1 MFVVKRNGKKEP
13 VMFDKITERVKK
25 LCYGLKDLSFP
36 VYAVMHVIESYNDEK
51 IIVSSPKRL
60 TDFVP
65 IRLTDFIS
73 IRLTDFVIV
82 EVFFFLLVVFFT
94 VFWLKKRGLMPGLTY
109 SNELISRDEGV
120 YCDFTVQ
127 LQVSYL
133 VFKLSKQRIKQCIVY
148 MFKII
153 SILLQIYHLCV

>member
-1 MFVVKRNGKKEP
+1 
-13 VMFDKITERVKK
+13 
-25 LCYGLKDLSFP
+25 
-36 VYAVMHVIESYNDEK
+36 MHVIESYNDEK